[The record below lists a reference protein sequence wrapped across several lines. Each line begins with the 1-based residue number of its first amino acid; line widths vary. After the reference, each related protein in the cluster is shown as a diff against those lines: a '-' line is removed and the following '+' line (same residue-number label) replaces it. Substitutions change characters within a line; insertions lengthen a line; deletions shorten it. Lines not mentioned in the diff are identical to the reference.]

1 MLNPELLRRAFK
13 FSTTFESLLRFEK
26 QRDGV
31 GVKRGYTFLKDNERK
46 NKLSKLLTSYVSYDK
61 VSMFLN
67 SLKPCP
73 EYCSK
78 QNSNSSAF
86 IQQT

>member
-46 NKLSKLLTSYVSYDK
+46 KQASRCSDHMFHMTKFLCFLT
-61 VSMFLN
+61 L
-67 SLKPCP
+67 
-73 EYCSK
+73 
-78 QNSNSSAF
+78 
-86 IQQT
+86 